1 MILGQ
6 FKSDRMYH
14 TFKYEGSQG
23 LVYVLVCGL
32 ALFWV
37 TALHG

>member
-1 MILGQ
+1 MIPGQ

-23 LVYVLVCGL
+23 LVMYSFAG
-32 ALFWV
+32 
-37 TALHG
+37 